1 MFASLEAILR
11 RERVYISAPNTY
23 RRMVPGRPVLF
34 YESLDGNGR
43 GGVIALARIT
53 DSRVVS
59 KVEALGKIRRQG
71 VLDDRTLGQR
81 SVGEQVTEVSFD
93 NVFLFQSPVPL
104 KRLRQLGC
112 VDGSNLISART
123 ISFDKLEQVVKEGRI
138 DG

>member
-1 MFASLEAILR
+1 M
-11 RERVYISAPNTY
+11 
-23 RRMVPGRPVLF
+23 LF

-43 GGVIALARIT
+43 GCVIALARIT

-59 KVEALGKIRRQG
+59 KVEALGKVKQRG
-71 VLDDRTLGQR
+71 VLDDRTLEQR
-81 SVGEQVTEVSFD
+81 SVGEEVTETSFD
-93 NVFLFQSPVPL
+93 NIFLFNSPVAL

-123 ISFDKLEQVVKEGRI
+123 ILFDKLSQVIKEGRI